1 MAGNLG
7 KLLPEPQD
15 HAATYDQHGRVIF
28 GGKLNQSA
36 VLHKVSYRALGDH
49 KIRLLSVGR
58 HHVEEDEEALDDE
71 VIVKLFG
78 HHREVLLSLQLSFLS
93 DTPGPLPP
101 SLQTCS
107 HTKPEMVKGCKSFVK
122 IRLAT
127 Y

>member
-1 MAGNLG
+1 MAGHLG
-7 KLLPEPQD
+7 KLLPEPQV
-15 HAATYDQHGRVIF
+15 HATTYDLVQHGRVIF

-58 HHVEEDEEALDDE
+58 YHVEEDEEALDDE
-71 VIVKLFG
+71 VIAKLFG

-101 SLQTCS
+101 
-107 HTKPEMVKGCKSFVK
+107 EMVKGCKSFAQNSSCN
-122 IRLAT
+122 IIT
-127 Y
+127 PW

>member
-1 MAGNLG
+1 MLV
-7 KLLPEPQD
+7 
-15 HAATYDQHGRVIF
+15 QHGRVIF

-58 HHVEEDEEALDDE
+58 HHVEEDEGALDDE

-93 DTPGPLPP
+93 DTPGPGPLPP
-101 SLQTCS
+101 CLQTCS
-107 HTKPEMVKGCKSFVK
+107 HTKSEMVKGCKSFAQNSSCN
-122 IRLAT
+122 IIT
-127 Y
+127 PW